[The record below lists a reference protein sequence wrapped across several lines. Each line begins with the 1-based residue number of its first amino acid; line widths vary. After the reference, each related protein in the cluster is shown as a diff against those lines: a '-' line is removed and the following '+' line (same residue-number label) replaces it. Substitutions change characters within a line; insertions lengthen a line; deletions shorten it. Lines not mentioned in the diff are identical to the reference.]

1 MKLGLLG
8 FNSPRSTNL
17 ELTARTKNLGIYR
30 PESNAHIQ
38 ASNGNI
44 SSYTVYTSTQAQLSF
59 GDNTE
64 TSLRSITFS
73 IDGTKLYVVGDATN
87 TVYQY
92 SLSVPW
98 DINSLTTSPSEI
110 KEISEYV
117 RSRTSN
123 LQTLQN
129 PNGIQFNSLGTKMSI
144 VDNFNNKIVQFS
156 LSIPWNVSTATIPN
170 SAPWP
175 MVSTFNSVPDE
186 TFGNRIDDDI
196 YFSPDGQY
204 LLILGY
210 NSNTRIRSMY
220 RYELIPGRTA
230 GDIGTSSDIYDVP
243 NSDNENYIF
252 VDSMPLTEFNV
263 SSTFRDLSM
272 SGMTFSP
279 NGTKLF
285 TCGLTRAWIY
295 SFNLSAP
302 YTPTDIEPL
311 KIDEYLYIGGL
322 SGIDLAPYAIF
333 MNPHGDGFDIYS
345 AGLTNVV
352 WQWKLILK

>member
-156 LSIPWNVSTATIPN
+156 L
-170 SAPWP
+170 
-175 MVSTFNSVPDE
+175 
-186 TFGNRIDDDI
+186 
-196 YFSPDGQY
+196 
-204 LLILGY
+204 
-210 NSNTRIRSMY
+210 
-220 RYELIPGRTA
+220 
-230 GDIGTSSDIYDVP
+230 
-243 NSDNENYIF
+243 
-252 VDSMPLTEFNV
+252 
-263 SSTFRDLSM
+263 
-272 SGMTFSP
+272 
-279 NGTKLF
+279 
-285 TCGLTRAWIY
+285 
-295 SFNLSAP
+295 
-302 YTPTDIEPL
+302 
-311 KIDEYLYIGGL
+311 
-322 SGIDLAPYAIF
+322 
-333 MNPHGDGFDIYS
+333 
-345 AGLTNVV
+345 
-352 WQWKLILK
+352 